1 MPIYQNPHCHSN
13 EDDSKVFSSVVK
25 LFTSPHFF
33 LLTIRIP
40 LIGSFWLFFAL
51 NQKDELIYE
60 IWSWLSS
67 ASIKLWNQSH
77 DNVKNDAVVKKYY
90 RVLIL
95 NPSLNK
101 SNNKTLQTLRY
112 FRIPEMEI
120 ALPIN
125 LFVW

>member
-1 MPIYQNPHCHSN
+1 MTIYQNPHCHSN
-13 EDDSKVFSSVVK
+13 VSSEVFSSVVK
-25 LFTSPHFF
+25 LFTSAHFF
-33 LLTIRIP
+33 LLTIRIQ
-40 LIGSFWLFFAL
+40 LIGSFWLFFVL

-77 DNVKNDAVVKKYY
+77 ENVKNDAVVKKYY

-120 ALPIN
+120 ALAIN

>member
-13 EDDSKVFSSVVK
+13 VSSKVFSSVDK
-25 LFTSPHFF
+25 LFTSAHFF
-33 LLTIRIP
+33 LLTIRIQ

-51 NQKDELIYE
+51 NQKDELIHE

-77 DNVKNDAVVKKYY
+77 ENVKNDAVDKKYY

-120 ALPIN
+120 ALAIN

>member
-1 MPIYQNPHCHSN
+1 MTTYQNPHCHSN
-13 EDDSKVFSSVVK
+13 VSSKVFSAVVK
-25 LFTSPHFF
+25 LFTSAHFC
-33 LLTIRIP
+33 LLTIRIQ
-40 LIGSFWLFFAL
+40 LIGSFWLFFVL

-77 DNVKNDAVVKKYY
+77 ENVKNAAVVKKYY

-101 SNNKTLQTLRY
+101 SNNKTLHTLRY

-120 ALPIN
+120 ALAIN